1 MTKNVKANE
10 IYIRKLDQFLPIAY
24 VSSQKCHFIEEHGD
38 KKFGEEYYDQNKK
51 IGTKSWD
58 THLHYQT

>member
-10 IYIRKLDQFLPIAY
+10 IYIRKLDQFLPNAY

-38 KKFGEEYYDQNKK
+38 KKFGEEYHDQNKK
-51 IGTKSWD
+51 IGTES
-58 THLHYQT
+58 